1 MEINNQLI
9 IDRLSQRMDLDRVY
23 LVKYQFLDQ
32 EYQHL
37 VLTLKPVSGLSHKIL
52 KPIVELCLLDQER
65 ISFELIFTP
74 ELKNKIKIGSLFYCY
89 AALPKHEIFSSGEN
103 NTAISKPKEIRGIL
117 DLSDKHYQKVLAASA
132 EFLQAAQTFAGTANY
147 LRALFMVHQSLE
159 SHLKLLQVMVEGKG
173 NNVHSLDSRI
183 RSLDTHF
190 SMFKKVFMGEGD
202 EEKERFRLLDTSF
215 NAVNQNRDLEIS
227 AIAASQLYDHCA
239 VMQAAIEK
247 LFCYFMEELQA
258 EYEKNLATETA
269 VQAELAKTKLVKEEK
284 VKIAQQETLVPPSP
298 FHTFPWPEQYQSDI
312 QQLLYQILRDNQVEQ
327 MMLLNYY
334 VSKTHGKGLF
344 DYPQKDVGNVS
355 IYIVV
360 IKKWVGQCYFRKAS
374 FGRAAAVISFLS
386 SSFIA
391 AKLNIGSRFSHTIW
405 NDSVVLYRSPRYK
418 PTYSLTPVNWPDTLL
433 KTTNVWTRNA
443 KLMHDLLAIFSDARP
458 SNKQVA
464 VLLLN
469 QLILIGIH
477 SFLYLRI
484 GYTPMNATL
493 EELVEWSCICD
504 KKVSDFFTSN
514 EPAEALLYQE
524 LLKDMKGRIHELP
537 PELNQLEMEYFKSN
551 ANRIVSFFG
560 DLCELSLR
568 YMEMKSGM
576 GANQN

>member
-52 KPIVELCLLDQER
+52 KPIVELCLLDQEC

-74 ELKNKIKIGSLFYCY
+74 ELKNKIKMGSLFYCY

-117 DLSDKHYQKVLAASA
+117 DLSDKHYQKVQAASA
-132 EFLQAAQTFAGTANY
+132 EFLQAARTFADTANY

-159 SHLKLLQVMVEGKG
+159 SHLKLLQVMVEAKG
-173 NNVHSLDSRI
+173 TNVHSLDSRI

-215 NAVNQNRDLEIS
+215 NAVNQNKDLEIS
-227 AIAASQLYDHCA
+227 AITASQLYDHCV
-239 VMQAAIEK
+239 VMQTAIEK
-247 LFCYFMEELQA
+247 LYRYFMEELQA
-258 EYEKNLATETA
+258 EYEKNMATEAA
-269 VQAELAKTKLVKEEK
+269 VQADLAKAKLVKEEK
-284 VKIAQQETLVPPSP
+284 VKIAQQETLVATST
-298 FHTFPWPEQYQSDI
+298 FHAFPWPEQYQSDI
-312 QQLLYQILRDNQVEQ
+312 QRLLHQVRQDNQAEQ
-327 MMLLNYY
+327 VMLLNYY

-344 DYPQKDVGNVS
+344 DYPPKDVGNVS
-355 IYIVV
+355 IYLVV
-360 IKKWVGQCYFRKAS
+360 IKKRIGQCYFHKVS
-374 FGRAAAVISFLS
+374 FGRATAVISFLS

-391 AKLNIGSRFSHTIW
+391 AKLNMGSRFSQTIW
-405 NDSVVLYRSPRYK
+405 NDSVVLYRNPGYK
-418 PTYSLTPVNWPDTLL
+418 PTYSLTPVNWPETLL
-433 KTTNVWTRNA
+433 KTTNAWTRNA
-443 KLMHDLLAIFSDARP
+443 KLMEDLVAIFSDGIL
-458 SNKQVA
+458 SSKQLA

-469 QLILIGIH
+469 QLVLIGIH
-477 SFLYLRI
+477 SYLYLRI

-514 EPAEALLYQE
+514 EPSEALLYQE
-524 LLKDMKGRIHELP
+524 LLKDMKGRIYELP
-537 PELNQLEMEYFKSN
+537 IELDRLDMDYFKSK
-551 ANRIVSFFG
+551 ASRIIAFFA
-560 DLCELSLR
+560 DLCEQSLR
-568 YMEMKSGM
+568 YMEVKSGIKI
-576 GANQN
+576 N

>member
-52 KPIVELCLLDQER
+52 KPIVELCLLDQEC

-74 ELKNKIKIGSLFYCY
+74 ELKNKIKMGSLFYCY

-258 EYEKNLATETA
+258 EYEKNLATEAA

-284 VKIAQQETLVPPSP
+284 VKIAQQETLVPPST

-405 NDSVVLYRSPRYK
+405 NDSVVLYRNPRYK
-418 PTYSLTPVNWPDTLL
+418 PTNSLTPVNWPDTLL
-433 KTTNVWTRNA
+433 KTTNVWTRNV

-477 SFLYLRI
+477 SYLYLRI

-514 EPAEALLYQE
+514 EPAEALLCQE
-524 LLKDMKGRIHELP
+524 LLKDMKGRIHELS

-551 ANRIVSFFG
+551 ANRIVAFFA
-560 DLCELSLR
+560 DLCEQSLR